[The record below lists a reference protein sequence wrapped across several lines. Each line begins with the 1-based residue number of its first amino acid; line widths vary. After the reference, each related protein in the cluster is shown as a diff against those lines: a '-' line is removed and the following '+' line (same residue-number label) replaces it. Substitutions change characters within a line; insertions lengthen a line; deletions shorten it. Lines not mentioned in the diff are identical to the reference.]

1 MASTKYRLCKRLN
14 KCAHTRTQAG
24 EHTHTDSHSL
34 GEYMYCD
41 SWQAHLHKIHIEL
54 GFLIA
59 KEGDDDDDEA
69 GAEKYATL
77 LALGTCLSPAYLRAC
92 VSVCACVFTLVFK

>member
-14 KCAHTRTQAG
+14 KCAHTRA
-24 EHTHTDSHSL
+24 HTL
-34 GEYMYCD
+34 RVCVRVCMYCD

-59 KEGDDDDDEA
+59 NIEDDDEED
-69 GAEKYATL
+69 GAEKYASL
-77 LALGTCLSPAYLRAC
+77 FALGTCLSFTLPLSHSLRVC
-92 VSVCACVFTLVFK
+92 VSVYFSI